1 MKKKWFGI
9 LMVAMLMVAALA
21 PAAAAS
27 PSVDDDM
34 RPLPKED
41 NRPDPKS
48 VQQAELKAQA
58 MDAKLNG
65 KAYGKVKEVARG
77 QYVELAREGEDPVW
91 TVLGEFA
98 DMKHNEIPQPDRA
111 YDNSTIWVG
120 DFSKDYFDNLLYSEG
135 QGVNSMRQYYIEQS
149 SNRYAVYGEA
159 TEWVGVSG
167 DAWTYDDD
175 LESPL
180 GGNAVWYFLDES
192 VDGWYQMQL
201 DAGKTTDQINAYLAQ
216 YDVWD
221 RYDFDGDG
229 NFDEPD
235 GYIDHLQ
242 FVHAGEGNEAGGGI
256 LGDAAIWSHSWYAWY
271 GANGPDGYGPA
282 INMSGGSQI
291 GGSNFWIGKYTIQ
304 PENGGVGVFV
314 HEYGHDLGLPDLYDT
329 AGGTNSTGF
338 WTLMSSG
345 SWLSDGTQD
354 IGSKPGHFGA
364 WEKFQL
370 GWLNYQV
377 ASAGKKAEFKLGP
390 AETTTKQAQGL
401 FVILPKKAVVAN
413 IGAPYEGS
421 NYYYSGSGDNLDN
434 SMVKAVTLP
443 AGASLTAM
451 VNFSIELDWD
461 YAYVIVS
468 TDGGA
473 NWASVPTNLST
484 DYDPNG
490 QNDGFGITGSTGGA
504 WVPLIADL
512 SAYSGNVMIG
522 FRYWT
527 DVAVAELGF
536 KADNIEITG
545 QPLDGAEDAAG
556 WTFNGFRA
564 TNGVESKLYS
574 HYYVGEFRQYRGYD
588 ASLKTAYNFGFL
600 NNPDLGNRVE
610 WYPYQDGLLLSYWD
624 TSQTNNNTS
633 QHPGAGLIL
642 PIDAHPN
649 ILRNAA
655 GGAVS
660 NRIQS
665 FDSTFS
671 LEPTDP
677 ITLHFN
683 STPVTF
689 PSQKAAKLFDDRMQY
704 YNPAR
709 PTMGVINPNT
719 GTIIEIRSYSALN
732 NFMQVQVRPAK

>member
-1 MKKKWFGI
+1 VKKKWFGI